1 MAPDAVVADRRAVT
15 LLVRNALFSRVRLA
29 SHDDWRELGAIDE
42 AWGWRAMRWKQ
53 ALDAY
58 FAEHEEILLD
68 ADARSISYFE
78 VDEADERADH
88 VWHVR
93 QMFKDEAGDRD
104 FGIFCDVDLD
114 ATQLEGEAIF
124 ASYNVGFIE
133 DLLAPQDEEDA

>member
-1 MAPDAVVADRRAVT
+1 
-15 LLVRNALFSRVRLA
+15 
-29 SHDDWRELGAIDE
+29 
-42 AWGWRAMRWKQ
+42 MRWKQ
-53 ALDAY
+53 ALEAY
-58 FAEHEEILLD
+58 FEEHEEILLD